1 MADQGRPSTFDRAIA
16 DQILA
21 RVSNGETLRQVCRSE
36 GMPPES
42 TVRNWAVYDYDG
54 FAAQYA
60 RARDAQMEAWADETI
75 DIADDARND
84 WIERENAR
92 TGATFIALNEEAI
105 SRARLRVDQ
114 RKWLMSK
121 WKPSTYGDKITAEH
135 TGKDGG
141 PIQTETAATID
152 VTGLNADQLRALASI
167 KVPTG

>member
-1 MADQGRPSTFDRAIA
+1 VASQGRPSTFDRAKA
-16 DQILA
+16 DEIIA
-21 RVSNGETLRQVCRSE
+21 RVASGETLRQVCRDDE
-36 GMPPES
+36 MPPES
-42 TVRNWAVYDYDG
+42 TVRQWALNDVDG

-60 RARDAQMEAWADETI
+60 RARELQMEAWADETI

-92 TGATFIALNEEAI
+92 TGATFIALNEEAV
-105 SRARLRVDQ
+105 SRARIRIDQ

-121 WKPSTYGDKITAEH
+121 WKPSQYGERVVHAGDPAA
-135 TGKDGG
+135 
-141 PIQTETAATID
+141 PIRTDATHTID